1 MEIIGYNHSHLL
13 ETIQMSSAPLILS
26 VSSTEV
32 LRATR
37 QLLLE
42 HAGFS
47 VFSVSEV
54 AELENVK
61 EAEKPAL
68 AVIGHG
74 FPGPEKRKFAL
85 ALNKRFPGLPILEM
99 CYHSPEIPGAD
110 FVFADSPE
118 KLLAAV
124 RGVLTGSRIRGFLP

>member
-1 MEIIGYNHSHLL
+1 M
-13 ETIQMSSAPLILS
+13 TSAPLILS

-42 HAGFS
+42 HAGFAVLS
-47 VFSVSEV
+47 IIDID
-54 AELENVK
+54 ELDKVK
-61 EAEKPAL
+61 EAQKPTL

-85 ALNKRFPGLPILEM
+85 ALNRRFPGLPILEM

-118 KLLAAV
+118 KLLAAIHD
-124 RGVLTGSRIRGFLP
+124 VLAGTRVRGFLP